1 MKFNNWKKVSLQE
14 VTDKI
19 GDGLHGTPIYNFD
32 GEYYFINGNN
42 LNSSVIVDQNTK
54 KVGSEEYLKY
64 KKELNDSTILLS
76 INGTVGN
83 LALYNNEKVL
93 LSKSACYINVKKNID
108 RNFIYY
114 LLFSNYFKHY
124 IDSHS
129 SGTTIKNLG
138 LKEIREFSF
147 SLPNKEEQNSISS
160 ILFTFD
166 KKIDLNIKISK
177 NLEELAQ
184 TLYKRWFVDFEFPNE
199 KGEPY
204 KSSGVETVDSELG
217 LIPKGWEVKQIGEV
231 FETVLGGTPSRSK
244 KEFWGEGHQWL
255 KSGELNNYRITRG
268 TETITDLGLNSSAT
282 KLMPVGTTLIAI
294 TGYVGL
300 VSMLEIEACANQ
312 SVVGIIPN
320 SNYPRSFL
328 YSMIKNDIERI
339 SSKQTGSAQ
348 QHINKNDINSHKFIS
363 PNLSIIK
370 KFDATVENIHKKI
383 AVILFESEKLAELR
397 DLLLPKL
404 MSGEIEVPIE
414 E

>member
-1 MKFNNWKKVSLQE
+1 MNNNWKRLKISDFAEIIMGQSPESKYYNNNGIGVPFLQGNRTFGGLYPTIDTWCTNPIKLARKNSVLMSVRAPVGDTNIADQEICIGRGLSSLSM
-14 VTDKI
+14 KK
-19 GDGLHGTPIYNFD
+19 
-32 GEYYFINGNN
+32 GNN
-42 LNSSVIVDQNTK
+42 KFLFYLIKANKSKILANEAGTVFGAINKNVLSNIYLSITTNIDEQNT
-54 KVGSEEYLKY
+54 
-64 KKELNDSTILLS
+64 
-76 INGTVGN
+76 
-83 LALYNNEKVL
+83 
-93 LSKSACYINVKKNID
+93 
-108 RNFIYY
+108 
-114 LLFSNYFKHY
+114 
-124 IDSHS
+124 
-129 SGTTIKNLG
+129 
-138 LKEIREFSF
+138 
-147 SLPNKEEQNSISS
+147 ISS
-160 ILFTFD
+160 FLCNLD
-166 KKIDLNIKISK
+166 SKIEINLNISK